1 MASYNTIP
9 KTEEEPLIADAPK
22 ASHKSTA
29 VIAAVCLLSAVAGF
43 NNQKIY
49 NTLFYKTGQIY
60 LNAKPD
66 GKEVC
71 MSVAGKEA
79 TNGAKIQTWD
89 CDNLVGKHFM
99 KKGGSTFQLEY
110 VVDNK
115 NSGYC
120 VAGATEAKGFK
131 DGSQFYLYECKSND
145 KTQQFSFARG
155 NGSGRHLF
163 FQENDELCITARG
176 TSNGDKVEAKKYKD
190 GNDYQKWAF
199 AS

>member
-49 NTLFYKTGQIY
+49 NTLFYKTGQVY

-79 TNGAKIQTWD
+79 TAKFDPFHPANIIERMGLRPLGVTSGQ
-89 CDNLVGKHFM
+89 V
-99 KKGGSTFQLEY
+99 ST
-110 VVDNK
+110 
-115 NSGYC
+115 
-120 VAGATEAKGFK
+120 
-131 DGSQFYLYECKSND
+131 
-145 KTQQFSFARG
+145 KT
-155 NGSGRHLF
+155 
-163 FQENDELCITARG
+163 ITARFK
-176 TSNGDKVEAKKYKD
+176 S
-190 GNDYQKWAF
+190 
-199 AS
+199 

>member
-29 VIAAVCLLSAVAGF
+29 VIAAVCLMSAVAGF
-43 NNQKIY
+43 NNHAIY
-49 NTLFYKTGQIY
+49 NTLFYEKGQVF
-60 LNAKPD
+60 LNAKPN

-79 TNGAKIQTWD
+79 KNNAKIQTWD
-89 CDNLVGKHFM
+89 CENLVGKKFT
-99 KKGGSTFQLEY
+99 KKGSGSTFQLEY
-110 VVDNK
+110 D

-120 VAGATEAKGFK
+120 VAGATKAKGFG
-131 DGSQFYLYECKSND
+131 DGSQFYLWKCVSGD
-145 KTQQFSFARG
+145 DTQLFSFSKG

-163 FQENDELCITARG
+163 FQENDSLCITARG
-176 TSNGDKVEAKKYKD
+176 TSTGSKVEAKKCSSGD
-190 GNDYQKWAF
+190 DYQKWAF